1 MKEGHLA
8 LSQPAKGLL
17 NGLVTGALKEI
28 IGTLGS
34 VALIQ
39 FISAKNYSETI
50 VDRPLNICVC
60 VYFR

>member
-8 LSQPAKGLL
+8 LSQPAKRLL

-28 IGTLGS
+28 MVTLGS

-39 FISAKNYSETI
+39 FISAKNYSKTI
-50 VDRPLNICVC
+50 VNRP
-60 VYFR
+60 